1 MVSGKQTSDTA
12 FLLYE
17 QASEG
22 LAKGGFRLRKWL
34 SNSKEL
40 FKRIEQSEERVCQK
54 DVSDDETYAKIS
66 MVKHQ
71 KRYELGL

>member
-1 MVSGKQTSDTA
+1 MNRPSK
-12 FLLYE
+12 
-17 QASEG
+17 G

-54 DVSDDETYAKIS
+54 DVLDDETYAKIS
-66 MVKHQ
+66 MVTHQ
-71 KRYELGL
+71 KR